1 MSRAKQ
7 RGSQRGPRPRVGRP
21 RGRGRKSTDQ
31 GSIAN
36 GSITPTPPPQEGE
49 SMEAEE
55 AEPEHIVPTP
65 APRTSARQPTM
76 PLQATLRRRKGAQ
89 DICISSKASKESPVH
104 IEAPNNPVA
113 EVPGNQERLDDGG
126 GEGVSR
132 ADNDE
137 LGGGAGGDG
146 GGRDGG
152 EGEGRG
158 VEVDEGE
165 VKDEQGEDEGPNI
178 EERPLKRRRT
188 KPDITQDGLVG
199 TSTNT
204 DKSPPSS
211 TKTGRARSRSRAPVT
226 KSRGGVEGV
235 RGRGRPGRGK
245 GSRQTGGPGSRGG
258 KGAYRPRKPKIAPPN
273 GENAV
278 KTVTAAAPAV
288 EPKTA
293 RVTSDVTKYDWT
305 SELRKDVSIVRPTRD
320 LTLAQLSVT
329 VTEKSASL
337 EQLKERQY
345 ALRET
350 AKTYARTMVNL
361 NRERA
366 SQALKDLKSD
376 KDYFFKTPF
385 YQQIQERLEKKV
397 DDRISVLERTLD
409 FKKENASKVLKA
421 EEWAAREAF
430 ETNFVELC
438 EHTIQR
444 FLREG
449 HELSELWAVKDPYLN
464 EHVLRRCKLDHID
477 EVTMTDLIENF
488 ITREGRNRSILD
500 QPQIVT
506 RSNQG
511 LYDRKVLETTAERYR
526 RAFSAIVLSEL
537 KGVEAPPVSP
547 PPVGPP
553 EITQWG
559 VSVSNDE
566 STAGDNSPSGTEAA
580 LPDNEENSDGPTRT
594 SGLQFVLD
602 SRFSKSDPAQFP
614 RPRKVTTREGWA
626 VEALVQ
632 FRDGVTELSLEDEP
646 SVDDIEC
653 TSQKD
658 LSDIGDEPE
667 PGPPVKIS
675 PRRSLFSLHAGGIC
689 SELGPKTGILQ
700 TKTLPPKNSMEAS
713 PTPYGSDARSP
724 APLSAAVRHSGFE
737 APGKAVRNPP
747 PPAAISPAGEPQVV
761 QNGFLVDGQTCDS
774 HG

>member
-1 MSRAKQ
+1 MSRPKQ
-7 RGSQRGPRPRVGRP
+7 RGGLRGPRPRVGRP

-31 GSIAN
+31 GSTAN

-55 AEPEHIVPTP
+55 AEPEHAVPTP

-89 DICISSKASKESPVH
+89 DSCINSKASKESPVH

-126 GEGVSR
+126 GEDVGGT
-132 ADNDE
+132 DNGE
-137 LGGGAGGDG
+137 LEGGAGGNG
-146 GGRDGG
+146 GGRND

-158 VEVDEGE
+158 EEVDGGE
-165 VKDEQGEDEGPNI
+165 VKDEQKEDEGPGSD
-178 EERPLKRRRT
+178 ERPLKRRRT
-188 KPDITQDGLVG
+188 KSDITQDGLVG
-199 TSTNT
+199 PSTGT

-211 TKTGRARSRSRAPVT
+211 TKTGRVRSRSRAPVA
-226 KSRGGVEGV
+226 KGRGTEAV

-258 KGAYRPRKPKIAPPN
+258 KGAYRPRKPKVAPAN
-273 GENAV
+273 GEAVV
-278 KTVTAAAPAV
+278 KTATAAAPAA
-288 EPKTA
+288 ELKTA
-293 RVTSDVTKYDWT
+293 LVTNDVTKYDWT
-305 SELRKDVSIVRPTRD
+305 SELRKDVSIVRPTKD

-350 AKTYARTMVNL
+350 AKTYSRTMVNL

-376 KDYFFKTPF
+376 KDYFFKTPL
-385 YQQIQERLEKKV
+385 YRQIQERLEKKV
-397 DDRISVLERTLD
+397 EDRISVLERELD

-421 EEWAAREAF
+421 EQWAAREAF

-449 HELSELWAVKDPYLN
+449 HKLSELWAVKDPYLN

-477 EVTMTDLIENF
+477 QVTMTDLIENF
-488 ITREGRNRSILD
+488 ITHEGRDRSILD

-537 KGVEAPPVSP
+537 KGVEVPPVSP

-553 EITQWG
+553 EITQWE
-559 VSVSNDE
+559 VSVSNDD
-566 STAGDNSPSGTEAA
+566 STAGDNSPSGAEVA
-580 LPDNEENSDGPTRT
+580 LPENEGNSDVPTWT

-602 SRFSKSDPAQFP
+602 SQFSKNDPAQFP
-614 RPRKVTTREGWA
+614 RPRRVTTREGWA
-626 VEALVQ
+626 IEALVQ
-632 FRDGVTELSLEDEP
+632 FRDGVTELSLEGEP
-646 SVDDIEC
+646 SVDDIEH
-653 TSQKD
+653 TNQHD
-658 LSDIGDEPE
+658 LSDSGHEPE

-689 SELGPKTGILQ
+689 SELGPKTGVLR
-700 TKTLPPKNSMEAS
+700 TKTLLPKDSMEAS
-713 PTPYGSDARSP
+713 STPRGSDARSP
-724 APLSAAVRHSGFE
+724 APLSATIGHSGLA
-737 APGKAVRNPP
+737 APGKAVCNPP
-747 PPAAISPAGEPQVV
+747 PPAEINSAGEPQVA
-761 QNGFLVDGQTCDS
+761 QNGFLVDGKTCDA